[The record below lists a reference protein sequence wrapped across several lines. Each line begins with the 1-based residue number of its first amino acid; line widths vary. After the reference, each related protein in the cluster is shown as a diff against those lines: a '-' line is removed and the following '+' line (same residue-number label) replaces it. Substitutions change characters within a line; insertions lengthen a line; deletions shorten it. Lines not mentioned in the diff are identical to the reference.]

1 MSDTQEIAPAGGLH
15 DLASFLTDTPAT
27 EPEQQEEEAQES
39 DESTQEDTDESENDQ
54 PEESSDEEATSDDA
68 PEEEPEE
75 TPKPDRKIAVTIKG
89 DDGQDTQLEVSE
101 EELVKGYTR
110 QADYTR
116 KTQEL
121 SQRETQAVEF
131 LKSKHDEIRNSY
143 LQRAETIEAAFSQM
157 VGMKSDEEMAQLAQ
171 SDPAAWVQENQR
183 RQSIQGF
190 ISNLRQQT
198 QAERERAQQ
207 EAAQSQQQA
216 MKSMYERAWNEL
228 SKDKIDKPT
237 LKKIYDGV
245 QAGYGFTERELS
257 EVYDPRLV
265 RVFRD
270 AQQFREL
277 KAKAPEVKKQ
287 AAQAPRLPSK
297 QAQNLNTRK
306 SQELD
311 RRFQSGKAKLSDLAS
326 YLSL

>member
-1 MSDTQEIAPAGGLH
+1 MSDTQAIAPAGGLN
-15 DLASFLTDTPAT
+15 DLASFLSDTP
-27 EPEQQEEEAQES
+27 EGPEQKEEEANQS
-39 DESTQEDTDESENDQ
+39 DESTLADTDEAENDQ
-54 PEESSDEEATSDDA
+54 PEESGDDEAKADDE
-68 PEEEPEE
+68 PEEEPDE
-75 TPKPDRKIAVTIKG
+75 TPTPDRKIAVTVKG
-89 DDGQDTQLEVSE
+89 DDGQDTKIDVSE

-121 SQRETQAVEF
+121 AHRETQAVEF
-131 LKSKHDEIRNSY
+131 LKGKHEEIRTSY
-143 LQRAETIEAAFSQM
+143 LQRAEMIEAAFSQM
-157 VGMKSDEEMAQLAQ
+157 VGIKSDEEMAQLAH
-171 SDPAAWVQENQR
+171 SDPSSWVQENQR
-183 RQSIQGF
+183 RQSINGF

-198 QAERERAQQ
+198 QTERERASQ
-207 EAAQSQQQA
+207 EQAQGQQQA
-216 MKSMYERAWNEL
+216 MKNMYERAWQEL
-228 SKDKIDKPT
+228 SKEKIDKPA

-245 QAGYGFTERELS
+245 ESGYGFTQKELS

-270 AQQFREL
+270 AAELRAL

-287 AAQAPRLPSK
+287 AEAAPRLPSK
-297 QAQNLNTRK
+297 QANNLNTRK

-311 RRFQSGKAKLSDLAS
+311 RRFAGGKAKLNDLAS